1 MTRPLSQIVLLNS
14 HIGIVMNQLE
24 VRCKMIL
31 FIKYSFRPSLCHT
44 FIIDLREDLGDQRED
59 LGDQRDDLG
68 DGRKDIGD

>member
-1 MTRPLSQIVLLNS
+1 MEIYIDAKLNY
-14 HIGIVMNQLE
+14 HERLE
-24 VRCKMIL
+24 KCKMIL

-68 DGRKDIGD
+68 DGRKDLGD

>member
-1 MTRPLSQIVLLNS
+1 MEIYIDAKLNY
-14 HIGIVMNQLE
+14 HERLE
-24 VRCKMIL
+24 KCKMIL
-31 FIKYSFRPSLCHT
+31 FIKYSFHPSVHHT